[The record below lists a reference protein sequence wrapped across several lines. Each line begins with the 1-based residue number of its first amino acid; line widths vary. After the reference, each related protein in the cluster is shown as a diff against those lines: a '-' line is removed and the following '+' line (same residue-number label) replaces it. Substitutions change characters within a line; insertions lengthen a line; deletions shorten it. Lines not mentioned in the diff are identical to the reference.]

1 MLSGQSLN
9 PFGVLKQ
16 FIQMLIS
23 NLFWPHGQTR
33 SGPRIKEKKKS
44 LYTKLILWQHRKT
57 LFKLLK

>member
-1 MLSGQSLN
+1 MLSGQSLK

-33 SGPRIKEKKKS
+33 SGPRIKEKKKIS
-44 LYTKLILWQHRKT
+44 LHQIDSMAAQQDIIQAT
-57 LFKLLK
+57 

>member
-1 MLSGQSLN
+1 MLSGQSLK

-33 SGPRIKEKKKS
+33 SGPRIKEKKN
-44 LYTKLILWQHRKT
+44 
-57 LFKLLK
+57 LFTPN